1 METQSHLK
9 RFVITESIIAMME
22 RANPIGKQTNEK
34 TLNRRNPRKENI
46 GQDKA
51 KLPITEK

>member
-1 METQSHLK
+1 
-9 RFVITESIIAMME
+9 MME
-22 RANPIGKQTNEK
+22 RANPTGKQTNEK